1 MSERSW
7 SPVFLPADI
16 PLPVGAYS
24 PAVRAG
30 DFLYVSGQVPRDPR
44 SGLVVGATVEE
55 QAQQVIGNIRGA
67 LAAGG
72 ATLADIVSATIYLE
86 NEQDWPAVN
95 DIWQSTFAAPYPPP
109 PPAAAPLRRITVGA
123 SLRGILIEVSVIAYL
138 PR

>member
-7 SPVFLPADI
+7 SPVFLAADV

-30 DFLYVSGQVPRDPR
+30 DFLYASGQVPRDFHTG
-44 SGLVVGATVEE
+44 SLVGTTVEE
-55 QAQQVIGNIRGA
+55 QAQQVLANVREV

-72 ATLADIVSATIYLE
+72 ASLADVVSATIYLE

-95 DIWQSTFAAPYPPP
+95 DIWKAAFTAPYPS
-109 PPAAAPLRRITVGA
+109 RTTVGA
-123 SLRGILIEVSVIAYL
+123 RLRGILIEVSVVAYL
-138 PR
+138 PG

>member
-44 SGLVVGATVEE
+44 SGLVIGATVEE
-55 QAQQVIGNIRGA
+55 QAQQVITNIRGA

-72 ATLADIVSATIYLE
+72 ATLHDIVSATIYLE

-95 DIWQSTFAAPYPPP
+95 DIWKSTFTAPYPS
-109 PPAAAPLRRITVGA
+109 RTTVGA
-123 SLRGILIEVSVIAYL
+123 SLRGILIEVSVVAYL